1 MEDEAALSGGLMNEI
16 EAKMKLADLLGE
28 ETVAALADAQWKVSR
43 LLAWPDARICV
54 LWPLFCLHICWD

>member
-1 MEDEAALSGGLMNEI
+1 MNEI